1 MVVVIQNRAMNA
13 EQLARALG
21 GKRAGRQFVACC
33 PAHADRNPSLIIY
46 DGHTA
51 PQVRCLAGCQPIDII
66 KVLAAAGLWSTVPF
80 GTVDA
85 PHDDAE
91 AKRNADLALMIWQD
105 ALDAAGTPAEA
116 YLWPRGL
123 CLPAD
128 RSALRFH
135 PRCPRG
141 RDRQPALVAA
151 MCPLK
156 SSAPVAIQRIYLK
169 PDGSKDGAMML
180 GPAGG
185 AAMKL
190 TSHFN
195 TFWDELSFCPRLH
208 VCEGLETGL
217 ALMQQGY
224 TPLWALGS
232 AGAIERM
239 PVLFGVGKLVICADN
254 DPTGL
259 RAAEICAARWN
270 APTHQRAVIWRHEK
284 GGCDFA
290 DEVAP

>member
-1 MVVVIQNRAMNA
+1 MTKPITNA

-33 PAHADRNPSLIIY
+33 PAHADSNPSLIIY

-51 PQVRCLAGCQPIDII
+51 PQVRCLAGCHR
-66 KVLAAAGLWSTVPF
+66 STSSRCLPRLGCGQLSHL

-156 SSAPVAIQRIYLK
+156 SSAPGRDPAHLSQARRQQRRRHDARPRRRRGDEADAASPNLLRI
-169 PDGSKDGAMML
+169 DFRSARACMSARGSR
-180 GPAGG
+180 P
-185 AAMKL
+185 
-190 TSHFN
+190 
-195 TFWDELSFCPRLH
+195 
-208 VCEGLETGL
+208 
-217 ALMQQGY
+217 
-224 TPLWALGS
+224 GS
-232 AGAIERM
+232 
-239 PVLFGVGKLVICADN
+239 P
-254 DPTGL
+254 
-259 RAAEICAARWN
+259 
-270 APTHQRAVIWRHEK
+270 
-284 GGCDFA
+284 
-290 DEVAP
+290 